1 MPELTGRV
9 LYPGDPGWDDARRG
23 FAIWAD
29 FDANQPKVIVF
40 CQCAADASNAVRWA
54 TANSIPIRIRCGR
67 HNYQGYSSLAK
78 DGIII
83 DVSEMDSVQVNR
95 NSLVATVGA
104 GLDMLQFYEALG
116 ESGFAVPGATG
127 PSVGLAGLTLGSG
140 FGPTSRK
147 WGLTCD
153 HLVDVEIVNANGDI
167 IHANE
172 QTNPDLFWA
181 CKGGGGGNFGVVT
194 AFTFKVNP
202 VGNVAVFS
210 LGWEYDQLYPVAEAW
225 MNWAPVVEDS
235 MTASL
240 MMLANNPKNAAM
252 LTSSARPITLY
263 GQFTPDS
270 DQDLA
275 SLSTVLG
282 PMLATGPTSVQI
294 QVLPYLIATRVLL
307 GVDPTSPTWRL
318 ITHSDTEVFKSTS
331 SFAYELFDA
340 DVLKIVKKHLDDVPT
355 LSGPPTEPSM
365 IQFLP
370 GGGLP
375 SRIDPQATAA
385 YPRKAKFVVQ
395 YNAYWNAP
403 EDGAKNIAWIEGFRN
418 ALLPY
423 TKGAYV
429 NYNDST
435 LTNYLEDY
443 YGPNLP
449 RLVAVKK
456 QYDPNNVFNFQQSI
470 PTSL

>member
-1 MPELTGRV
+1 MPELTGRI
-9 LYPGDPGWDDARRG
+9 LYPGDPGWDTARRG

-29 FDANQPKVIVF
+29 FDANQPRVIVF
-40 CQCAADASNAVRWA
+40 CQNAQDASNAVLWA
-54 TANSIPIRIRCGR
+54 RANSAPIRIRCGR

-83 DVSEMDSVQVNR
+83 DVSEMDSAQVSR
-95 NSLVATVGA
+95 NAQTAVVGA
-104 GLDMLQFYEALG
+104 GLDMLQFYEQLG
-116 ESGFAVPGATG
+116 ESGFTVPGATG

-140 FGPTSRK
+140 FGVTSRK

-153 HLVDVEIVNANGDI
+153 HLVDVEIVTADGAI
-167 IHANE
+167 IHANDQE
-172 QTNPDLFWA
+172 NADLFWA
-181 CKGGGGGNFGVVT
+181 CQGGGGGNFGIAT
-194 AFTFKVNP
+194 QFTFNVHP
-202 VGNVAVFS
+202 IGNVAIFS
-210 LGWEYDQLYPVAEAW
+210 LGWEYDQLLPVAGAW
-225 MNWAPVVEDS
+225 MNWAPEVEDS

-240 MMLANNPKNAAM
+240 MMLANNPTNAAM
-252 LTSSARPITLY
+252 LTNSARPITLY

-275 SLSTVLG
+275 RLSTVLA
-282 PMLATGPTSVQI
+282 PMLATNPTAVQI
-294 QVLPYLIATRVLL
+294 QVVPYLVATRILL
-307 GVDPTSPTWRL
+307 GVDPVSPMWRL
-318 ITHSDTEVFKSTS
+318 IAHSDTEVFKSTS
-331 SFAYELFDA
+331 AFAYELFDEKI
-340 DVLKIVKKHLDDVPT
+340 LRIVKKHLDEAPT

-370 GGGLP
+370 GGGYP
-375 SRIDPQATAA
+375 SRIAPDATAA

-403 EDGAKNIAWIEGFRN
+403 EDGKKNIAWIEGFRT

-423 TKGAYV
+423 TSGAYV
-429 NYNDST
+429 NYNDGT
-435 LTNYLEDY
+435 LTNYLQDY

-449 RLVAVKK
+449 RLVEIKK
-456 QYDPNNVFNFQQSI
+456 KYDPDNVFHFEQSI